1 MGSFTKVALWTLSAV
16 VVIAIIAGGVIAFN
30 FSGVKDSIG
39 NALDRSVADEAEMP
53 EEDEELAALANPGS
67 KESEEAK
74 EAFEV
79 SDEKSNDG
87 LPSERQFA
95 DSIHHMTHQKV
106 KAQQKWGHLEI
117 TDERIE
123 QKYETAKKSDYEYRE
138 FYMAA
143 LEDWMEGDFTNAVQ
157 VHNTIWNERDGTI
170 GKARGLMTPEE
181 EMDYKIR
188 HFD

>member
-1 MGSFTKVALWTLSAV
+1 MAAVAVAG
-16 VVIAIIAGGVIAFN
+16 VIAAGVIAFN
-30 FSGVKDSIG
+30 FSDVRNSIS
-39 NALDRSVADEAEMP
+39 NALDRSVAEEAEMP
-53 EEDEELAALANPGS
+53 EEDEELAALANSGS
-67 KESEEAK
+67 KESEEVK
-74 EAFEV
+74 DTFEV

-138 FYMAA
+138 FYMKA
-143 LEDWMEGDFTNAVQ
+143 LEDWMEGDFSNAVQ
-157 VHNTIWNERDGTI
+157 VHNTIWNEQDGTI
-170 GKARGLMTPEE
+170 GKARGLMSPEE
-181 EMDYKIR
+181 EMEYKIR

>member
-1 MGSFTKVALWTLSAV
+1 MSSFAKMALWTLSAV

-53 EEDEELAALANPGS
+53 EEDEELAALANSGS
-67 KESEEAK
+67 K

-79 SDEKSNDG
+79 SDEKTGDG

-106 KAQQKWGHLEI
+106 RAQQKWGHLEI
-117 TDERIE
+117 TDERIK

-138 FYMAA
+138 FYMVA
-143 LEDWMEGDFTNAVQ
+143 LEDWMEGDFSNAVQ
-157 VHNTIWNERDGTI
+157 VHNTIWNEQDGTI
-170 GKARGLMTPEE
+170 GKARGLMSPEE

>member
-16 VVIAIIAGGVIAFN
+16 IVKAIIAGGVIAFN
-30 FSGVKDSIG
+30 FSSVKDSIG

-53 EEDEELAALANPGS
+53 EEDEELAALANSSS
-67 KESEEAK
+67 KDSE

-123 QKYETAKKSDYEYRE
+123 QKYETAKKSDYKYRE

-170 GKARGLMTPEE
+170 GRARGLMSLEE